1 MTIPGPEIEV
11 ELRASRRKGSEQDL
25 RVIIV
30 EDNFL
35 LARRLAE
42 LMKGAGFSVA
52 GIAGNPNAAVELIET
67 RDFDVALLDVMLGS
81 RSVKDVALRLHADG
95 RPIVFLSGYNDLE
108 MLPPELRSVPRLA
121 KPVEPSLL
129 LRAIRDV
136 TRSAR

>member
-1 MTIPGPEIEV
+1 MTTPRLEIEV
-11 ELRASRRKGSEQDL
+11 ETRASRRKGSPQDL

-42 LMKGAGFSVA
+42 LMEGAGFSVA
-52 GIAGNPNAAVELIET
+52 GLAGNPEAAVELIER

-81 RSVKDVALRLHADG
+81 RSVKDVALRLHAEG

>member
-1 MTIPGPEIEV
+1 VTNPRPEIEV
-11 ELRASRRKGSEQDL
+11 ERRASRRKGSPQDL

-42 LMKGAGFSVA
+42 LMEGAGFSVA
-52 GIAGNPNAAVELIET
+52 GLAGNPEAAIELIER

>member
-1 MTIPGPEIEV
+1 VTTPRLEIEV
-11 ELRASRRKGSEQDL
+11 ETRASRRKGSAQDL

-42 LMKGAGFSVA
+42 LMEGAGFSVA
-52 GIAGNPNAAVELIET
+52 GLAGNPEAAVELIER

-81 RSVKDVALRLHADG
+81 RSVKDVALRLHAEG

>member
-1 MTIPGPEIEV
+1 VTNPRPEIEV
-11 ELRASRRKGSEQDL
+11 ERRASRRKGSPQDL

-42 LMKGAGFSVA
+42 LMEGAGFSVA
-52 GIAGNPNAAVELIET
+52 GLAGNPEAAIELIER

-81 RSVKDVALRLHADG
+81 RSVKDVALRLHAEG

>member
-1 MTIPGPEIEV
+1 V
-11 ELRASRRKGSEQDL
+11 ERRASRRKGSPQDL

-42 LMKGAGFSVA
+42 LMEGAGFSVA
-52 GIAGNPNAAVELIET
+52 GLAGNPEAAIELIER

-108 MLPPELRSVPRLA
+108 MLPPALRSLPRLA

>member
-1 MTIPGPEIEV
+1 VTTPRLEIEV
-11 ELRASRRKGSEQDL
+11 ETRASRRKGSAQDL

-42 LMKGAGFSVA
+42 LMEGAGFSVA
-52 GIAGNPNAAVELIET
+52 GLAGNPEAAIELIER

-81 RSVKDVALRLHADG
+81 RSVKDVALRLHAEG

>member
-1 MTIPGPEIEV
+1 VTTPRLEIEV
-11 ELRASRRKGSEQDL
+11 ETRASRRKGSAQDL

-42 LMKGAGFSVA
+42 LIEGAGFSVA
-52 GIAGNPNAAVELIET
+52 GLAGNPEAAVELIER

-81 RSVKDVALRLHADG
+81 RSVKDVALRLHAEG